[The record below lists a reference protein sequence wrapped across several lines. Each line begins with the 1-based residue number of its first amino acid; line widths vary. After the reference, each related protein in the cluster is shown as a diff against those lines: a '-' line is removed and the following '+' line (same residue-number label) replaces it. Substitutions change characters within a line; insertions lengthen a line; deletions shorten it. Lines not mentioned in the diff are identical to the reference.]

1 MKLLHERMMHSLARY
16 PRQTAVVDEQ
26 DALSYEALELRT
38 REFVA
43 MLCALGVG
51 QGQRILLWAHK
62 SVDLVAVMQAALR
75 LGVVYVPVDPL
86 SPVSRLE
93 KIAGDSQ
100 AVLVLCTAARL
111 EELAGSALAQVR
123 SVVLDD
129 PASAGYWRNIDTG
142 SSVVPTLAIQPD
154 DLAYILYTSGSTGV
168 PKGVA
173 LSHGNA
179 LAFVDWACERYS
191 FQPGE
196 RFANHAPLHFDL
208 SVLDIY
214 CALNVGATVCL
225 VPESIA
231 FSPRL
236 LTDFIRQH
244 EISIWYSV
252 PSVLMMMMQDG
263 DLLSDIQDT
272 LRVLLFAGEPFPI
285 KHLRDLRAAYAD
297 VRLANLFGPTETNVC
312 TAFEVGAI
320 DPERVLPVPIGT
332 AASGNQVWA
341 QKPDG
346 SRCAVGEEGELVV
359 QGPTVMLGYF
369 AKPAQEGPY
378 KTGDMVRQRPDGN
391 YEYLGRRD
399 DMLKVRGNRIERGEV
414 EAALLAHPQVSEA
427 AVLVVGEGMNA
438 QLWGVLVAHTRDAL
452 SLIDLK
458 RHCAQRLPRYMI
470 IDKVLCLDA
479 LPRNANGKV
488 DRFALA
494 RQVEG

>member
-1 MKLLHERMMHSLARY
+1 MTLIHERVMRSAARY
-16 PRQTAVVDEQ
+16 PQQMAVVDEQ
-26 DALSYEALELRT
+26 QGLSYAALERRT
-38 REFVA
+38 AEFAA
-43 MLCALGVG
+43 MLCALDVR

-62 SVDLVAVMQAALR
+62 SVDLVALMQAALR

-93 KIAGDSQ
+93 KIARDCQG
-100 AVLVLCTAARL
+100 VLIICTAAHL
-111 EELAGSALAQVR
+111 EEIAGGELAQAR
-123 SVVLDD
+123 CVVLDD
-129 PASAGYWRNIDTG
+129 PTSARYWRSIDTR
-142 SSVVPTLAIQPD
+142 SSVMAKVEIQPD
-154 DLAYILYTSGSTGV
+154 DLAYILYTSGSTGT
-168 PKGVA
+168 PKGVS

-179 LAFVDWACERYS
+179 LAFVDWACERYG
-191 FQPGE
+191 FKANE
-196 RFANHAPLHFDL
+196 RFANHAPFHFDL
-208 SVLDIY
+208 SVLDLY
-214 CALNVGATVCL
+214 CALNVGATVHL
-225 VPESIA
+225 VPEAMA

-236 LTDFIRQH
+236 LTDFIGSH
-244 EISIWYSV
+244 EITVWYSV

-263 DLLSDIQDT
+263 GLLTDLQGT

-285 KHLRDLRAAYAD
+285 KHLRELRAAYPE

-312 TAFEVGAI
+312 TAFEVDAI
-320 DPERVLPVPIGT
+320 DPQRLLPVPIGT

-346 SRCAVGEEGELVV
+346 SRCAPGEEGELVV

-369 AKPAQEGPY
+369 ALPEQQGPY
-378 KTGDMVRQRPDGN
+378 KTGDMVRQLADGN

-427 AVLVVGEGMNA
+427 AVLVIGEGMNA
-438 QLWGVLVAHTRDAL
+438 QLWGALVPQAGASL
-452 SLIDLK
+452 SIIDLK
-458 RHCAQRLPRYMI
+458 RHCAQCLPRYMI
-470 IDKVLCLDA
+470 IDKMLCLEA

-494 RQVEG
+494 RRVEG

>member
-1 MKLLHERMMHSLARY
+1 MKLLHERMLHSAARY
-16 PRQTAVVDEQ
+16 PRQAAVVDEQ
-26 DALSYEALELRT
+26 NVLSYEALAQRT
-38 REFVA
+38 EEWVA
-43 MLCALGVG
+43 TLCALGVS
-51 QGQRILLWAHK
+51 QGQRILLWANK
-62 SVDLVAVMQAALR
+62 SVELVAIMHAALR

-93 KIAGDSQ
+93 KIARDSQ
-100 AVLVLCTAARL
+100 AVLVLCTDARL
-111 EELAGSALAQVR
+111 EEIAGCELGQVQC
-123 SVVLDD
+123 VVLDE
-129 PASAGYWRNIDTG
+129 PANARYWRNIDTR
-142 SSVVPTLAIQPD
+142 SVAVPTPDIQPD
-154 DLAYILYTSGSTGV
+154 DLAYILYTSGSTGM
-168 PKGVA
+168 PKGVS
-173 LSHGNA
+173 LSHTNA
-179 LAFVDWACERYS
+179 LAFVDWACERFS
-191 FQPGE
+191 FQAGE

-214 CALNVGATVCL
+214 GALNVGGTLCL

-236 LTDFIRQH
+236 LTDFIRLH
-244 EISIWYSV
+244 EIRIWYSV
-252 PSVLMMMMQDG
+252 PSVLMMMMHDG
-263 DLLSDIQDT
+263 GLLSDIQDT

-285 KHLRDLRAAYAD
+285 KHLRELRAAYPE

-320 DPERVLPVPIGT
+320 HPERLLPVPIGT

-341 QKPDG
+341 QRPDG
-346 SRCAVGEEGELVV
+346 SRCAVDEEGELVV

-369 AKPAQEGPY
+369 AMPAQQGPY
-378 KTGDMVRQRPDGN
+378 KTGDMVRQRADGN

-438 QLWGVLVAHTRDAL
+438 QLWGVLVPQAGDNL

-470 IDKVLCLDA
+470 IDKMLCLDA

-488 DRFALA
+488 DRFALT
-494 RQVEG
+494 RQLEG